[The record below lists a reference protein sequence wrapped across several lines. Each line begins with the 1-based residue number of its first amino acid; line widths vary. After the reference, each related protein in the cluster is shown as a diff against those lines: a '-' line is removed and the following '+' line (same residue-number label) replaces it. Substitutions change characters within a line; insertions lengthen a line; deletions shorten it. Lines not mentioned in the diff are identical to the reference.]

1 MKFDLIVV
9 GSGPGGYVAA
19 IRAAQ
24 LKMKTAIIERE
35 HLGGICLNWGC
46 IPTKALLRSAEV
58 FELMRHAK
66 DYGLAADNVRI
77 DTDAIVQRSR
87 AVSGRLSQG
96 VSGLLKKNKV
106 QTIWGEA
113 RLTAPGRLSVAE
125 PVVRSARP
133 RPGKPAGALG
143 AGDYTADHIVIAT
156 GARPRILP
164 GLEADGERIWTYH
177 EAMTPKRLPERLLV
191 VGSGAIGV
199 EFASFYS
206 GLGSKVT
213 VVEALPQIL
222 PAEDEEIARIARA
235 QFEKQGIAVRTGA
248 TVRSAKRA
256 PDGRTVATVK
266 GEGAPEDIVADA
278 ITVAVGVQGNVENLG
293 LEALGV
299 KLDRGCIAADGYG
312 RTNVPGLYAIGDV
325 AGPPMLAHK
334 AEHEGVVCIEAIR
347 GMPTHPIRK
356 EFIPGCTYSRPQIA
370 SVGLTE
376 AKAKAAGYEPRIGR
390 FPFAANGKAIALSE
404 DRGLVKTIFDA
415 ATGKLL
421 GAHMV
426 GAEVTELIQGFT
438 IAMNLETTEEELIHT
453 VFPHPTLSEM
463 MHESVMDAYGRA
475 IHK

>member
-1 MKFDLIVV
+1 MKFDIIIV
-9 GSGPGGYVAA
+9 GAGPGGYVAA

-24 LKMKTAIIERE
+24 LGMKTAIVERE

-58 FELMRHAK
+58 FELMRNAK

-77 DTDAIVQRSR
+77 DADAIVQRSR

-125 PVVRSARP
+125 PVVRSSRP
-133 RPGKPAGALG
+133 RPDKPTGALG
-143 AGDYTADHIVIAT
+143 AGEYTADHIVIAT

-164 GLEADGERIWTYH
+164 GLEPDGERIWTYF
-177 EAMTPKRLPERLLV
+177 EAMTPKRMPERLLV
-191 VGSGAIGV
+191 IGSGAIGV

-213 VVEALPQIL
+213 MVEALPQIL
-222 PAEDEEIARIARA
+222 PAEDEEIARFARA
-235 QFEKQGIAVRTGA
+235 QFEKQGIAIRTGV
-248 TVRSAKRA
+248 TVKSANRA
-256 PDGRTVATVK
+256 PDGRMVATVE
-266 GEGAPEDIVADA
+266 GEGASEEIVADA
-278 ITVAVGVQGNVENLG
+278 IIVAVGVQGNVENLG

-334 AEHEGVVCIEAIR
+334 AEHEGVVCVEAIL
-347 GMPTHPIRK
+347 GMPTHPDPQGDHPRLHLQ
-356 EFIPGCTYSRPQIA
+356 PAADRQRRPHRGQGEGGR
-370 SVGLTE
+370 VR
-376 AKAKAAGYEPRIGR
+376 AARR
-390 FPFAANGKAIALSE
+390 ALSLRRE
-404 DRGLVKTIFDA
+404 RQGDRARGRPWARQDDLRRDDRKA
-415 ATGKLL
+415 
-421 GAHMV
+421 
-426 GAEVTELIQGFT
+426 
-438 IAMNLETTEEELIHT
+438 
-453 VFPHPTLSEM
+453 PRR
-463 MHESVMDAYGRA
+463 AYGRRRG
-475 IHK
+475 HRTHPGLHDRDEPRDDRG